1 MSSSSRLD
9 TARELYRVLEAGD
22 EAAAEL
28 LITELNEPKSRAILR
43 QLAELTREVHHSFY
57 GVASDPKLIE
67 ITKHAMPDAR
77 ERLSY
82 VIEKTEESAHR
93 TLGAVEEMLAVTDQ
107 LIGNANELETSLTA
121 GSGPDVGR
129 LQEFVNASK
138 AYGERVHSG
147 LTEVL
152 MAQEYQDLTGQVIKR
167 TIEIVNELERGLVA
181 LITHEWVEKAGDH
194 AQPGPIDPIAPQGPA
209 VRAHANVVS
218 QQTDVDDL
226 LASLG
231 V

>member
-1 MSSSSRLD
+1 MPPSVRLE
-9 TARELYRVLEAGD
+9 TARELCRALDAGD
-22 EAAAEL
+22 EVTAEL
-28 LITELNEPKSRAILR
+28 LICELNEPKSREILR

-57 GVASDPKLIE
+57 GVVSDPKLVE
-67 ITKHAMPDAR
+67 ITRHVMPDAR
-77 ERLSY
+77 QRLNY

-93 TLGAVEEMLAVTDQ
+93 TLGAVEQMLGVTDQ
-107 LIGNANELETSLTA
+107 IIGNANALESAL
-121 GSGPDVGR
+121 DVGAGLDAAR
-129 LQEFVNASK
+129 LREFANASR
-138 AYGERVHSG
+138 AYGERMHGG

-181 LITHEWVEKAGDH
+181 LITHEWVDRGADSPPEV
-194 AQPGPIDPIAPQGPA
+194 DPVSPQGPA
-209 VRAHANVVS
+209 MRAQANVIS
-218 QQTDVDDL
+218 QQTDVDEL

>member
-1 MSSSSRLD
+1 MSSIPRLD
-9 TARELYRVLEAGD
+9 VARELYRALEAGD
-22 EAAAEL
+22 EAAADL
-28 LITELNEPKSRAILR
+28 LIGELNEQKSRAILR
-43 QLAELTREVHHSFY
+43 QLAELTREVHSSFY
-57 GVASDPKLIE
+57 GVASDPRLIE

-77 ERLSY
+77 DRLHY

-93 TLGAVEEMLAVTDQ
+93 TLGAVEEMIGVTDSMVT
-107 LIGNANELETSLTA
+107 NAQALESALA
-121 GSGPDVGR
+121 QGPVDAAR
-129 LQEFVNASK
+129 LRDFVDASK
-138 AYGERVHSG
+138 AYGERVQRG

-167 TIEIVNELERGLVA
+167 TIDIVNELERGLVA
-181 LITHEWVEKAGDH
+181 LITHEWVDKGAD
-194 AQPGPIDPIAPQGPA
+194 ATTRPVDPIAAQGPA
-209 VRAHANVVS
+209 VRGQAGVVS